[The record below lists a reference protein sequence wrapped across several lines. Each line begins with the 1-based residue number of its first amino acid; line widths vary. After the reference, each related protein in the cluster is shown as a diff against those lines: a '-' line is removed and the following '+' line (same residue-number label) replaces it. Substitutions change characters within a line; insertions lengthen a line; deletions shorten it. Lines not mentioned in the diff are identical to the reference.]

1 MSIHE
6 LKIVKTSL
14 ALTLVAIVQTQK
26 TSQDKVSLDQQTLED
41 VYRMFD
47 TCKTNSIRH
56 IDIVDRKIKKCLLTT
71 RKKNSIIPPHLV

>member
-41 VYRMFD
+41 VYRVFD
-47 TCKTNSIRH
+47 NLQDKLDKTYRYSR
-56 IDIVDRKIKKCLLTT
+56 
-71 RKKNSIIPPHLV
+71 

>member
-6 LKIVKTSL
+6 LKIVKASL

-47 TCKTNSIRH
+47 NLQDKLDKTYRYSR
-56 IDIVDRKIKKCLLTT
+56 
-71 RKKNSIIPPHLV
+71 

>member
-47 TCKTNSIRH
+47 NLQDKLDKTYRYSR
-56 IDIVDRKIKKCLLTT
+56 
-71 RKKNSIIPPHLV
+71 